1 MTGCV
6 IAVRVTPRSS
16 RPGIGEWRDGELEVR
31 VSAPPADGEA
41 NAALVK
47 LLAKQLGL
55 PKSGIEIVSGS
66 ASRHKRVALPI
77 GMDELIALIR
87 Q

>member
-1 MTGCV
+1 LTSCV

-41 NAALVK
+41 NMALIK
-47 LLAKQLGL
+47 LLAKEFNL
-55 PKSGIEIVSGS
+55 PKSGIEIVSGA
-66 ASRHKRVALPI
+66 ASRHKRVSLPI
-77 GMDELIALIR
+77 DLDELMALIR

>member
-1 MTGCV
+1 MTSCV

-41 NAALVK
+41 NMALIK
-47 LLAKQLGL
+47 LLAKEFNL
-55 PKSGIEIVSGS
+55 PKSGIEIVSGA
-66 ASRHKRVALPI
+66 ASRHKRVSLPI
-77 GMDELIALIR
+77 DLDELMALIR